1 MKVLLIWE
9 EIPDSTKLYS
19 LEGELAELAIK
30 SAGHHIGVTKD
41 CSALDKLNDQLE
53 TLEPIGDGGTHLAF
67 NISGH
72 DKVVICGFVM

>member
-9 EIPDSTKLYS
+9 EVPDSTKLYS

-30 SAGHHIGVTKD
+30 SAGCYINVTED
-41 CSALDKLNDQLE
+41 CPALDKLSEHL
-53 TLEPIGDGGTHLAF
+53 TALKPIGDGVIHLAF
-67 NISGH
+67 DISGH